1 MKKYLEIVRKYFSDK
16 KIIEMF
22 ENQIEYY
29 ELEKNNTINYAKK
42 NIGDEV
48 ILKKGTLIHGTRIH
62 IEKLNLIKEKGI
74 IAPEF
79 FKDVN
84 LNKKK
89 PWVVEFWKINEN
101 IKLKDYINKYCG
113 CTIEIKNRD
122 GSILKNIISSFCD
135 IENNIKSIKNI
146 EYRDYLIY
154 QNMEQR
160 FLPNDYT
167 NNSTMAFIINSS
179 NENQKR
185 IIENNLLD
193 RDGNIDIQKQLF
205 ASWFIKKYFDTKTF
219 DNNETNRGVA
229 YLFGIPSNMIEGI
242 LVNRN
247 IEKSQ
252 DALDKIKKIFF
263 NCYICNIDGLVIK

>member
-101 IKLKDYINKYCG
+101 IKLKD
-113 CTIEIKNRD
+113 
-122 GSILKNIISSFCD
+122 
-135 IENNIKSIKNI
+135 
-146 EYRDYLIY
+146 
-154 QNMEQR
+154 
-160 FLPNDYT
+160 
-167 NNSTMAFIINSS
+167 
-179 NENQKR
+179 
-185 IIENNLLD
+185 
-193 RDGNIDIQKQLF
+193 
-205 ASWFIKKYFDTKTF
+205 
-219 DNNETNRGVA
+219 
-229 YLFGIPSNMIEGI
+229 
-242 LVNRN
+242 
-247 IEKSQ
+247 
-252 DALDKIKKIFF
+252 
-263 NCYICNIDGLVIK
+263 